1 MKKSFLLLTISLLW
15 LAAIVNSQT
24 KLVEKITKQARPDD
38 PFGRANQIVIPYE
51 KYVLPNG
58 LTLIVH
64 EDRSDPVVH
73 VDVTY
78 HVGSAREE
86 IGKSGF
92 AHFFEHMMFQGS
104 DNVGDDQHF
113 KIVSNAGGTLNGT
126 TNRDRTNYFETV
138 PSNQLEKMLWLEADR
153 MGFLLDAVTQKK
165 FEIQRSTVKN
175 ERGQNYDNRP
185 YGLASEMASRNL
197 YPYGHPYSW
206 LTIGYVEDLNRVDVN
221 DLKNFFLRWYG
232 PNNATVTVGGDVK
245 SADVVKLV
253 EKYFGIIPRG
263 PDVKPVVVPPA
274 VLTAD
279 RYASYIDNYA
289 RVPLLLAVYPTVPN
303 FHTDMGALACLAQVL
318 GQGKNSIMYQQ
329 LVKKQLALQSN
340 TFSQLSELSGEMA
353 FQLVPSPG
361 KSLAMLDSLF
371 RNALDSFEKR
381 GVTDED
387 ITKFKGGIEAQLI
400 NGLQSVAG
408 KVSQLAAF
416 QTFSGNPNKIAD
428 LITMYQAV
436 TKEDVMR
443 VYSQYIKGKHGVFL
457 SVLPKGQEKLIAAAD
472 NYKIDSGMYAAP
484 DYGYGGL
491 KYDKAKDNFDRSK
504 IPGNGANPAVKVPKF
519 WRKDM
524 PNGVRMIGSET
535 TEIPTVTITITIPGG
550 HLLQAN
556 DTAKIGLAGMFGAMM
571 NEDTKNYTAEQMAVE
586 LQKLGSAVNVSSKFN
601 GITFNI
607 QTLKKN
613 VDKTLA
619 LVKERMLNPKFTEA
633 AFNRIQKQEIE
644 GFKQAKADPAAV
656 ADAVFAKVN
665 YGPNSILG
673 MSEEGTEYTIRNMK
687 LQDVENYYN
696 SYMTSKGAKVVIV
709 GDIKQEEILPKM
721 AFLDKLPNKKV
732 ELPKINATASVVDK
746 TKVYMVDVPKAA
758 QSQFRVGYA
767 TGLKYDATGDFY
779 KSRLMN
785 YGLGGDFNSRLNLN
799 LREDKGWTYGA
810 RSSFT
815 ADEYTGDFEFSSG
828 IRADAT
834 DSALAEVMKEMKNY
848 RDNGIKDDELKF
860 MKNSLGQRD
869 ALLYETGIQK
879 AGFIG
884 RILDYNLPAN
894 YVDQQNKILANLTK
908 QQVDAVAKK
917 MLNPE
922 KMNILLVGDKAKI
935 LEGVKKLG
943 YEIIELDTDGK
954 KVEKKGF

>member
-1 MKKSFLLLTISLLW
+1 MPIITAVLLSQAVIG
-15 LAAIVNSQT
+15 QT
-24 KLVEKITKQARPDD
+24 KLVEKVTKQGNDL
-38 PFGRANQIVIPYE
+38 VIPYE

-58 LTLIVH
+58 LTLIIH
-64 EDRSDPVVH
+64 EDHSDPVVH

-104 DNVGDDQHF
+104 DNVADEQHF
-113 KIVSNAGGTLNGT
+113 KIVSDAGGTLNGT

-185 YGLASEMASRNL
+185 YGLAFETASRNL
-197 YPYGHPYSW
+197 YNYGHPYSW

-232 PNNATVTVGGDVK
+232 PNNATVSVGGDVK
-245 SADVVKLV
+245 PAEVVKLV
-253 EKYFGIIPRG
+253 EKYFGVIPRG
-263 PDVKPVVVPPA
+263 PEVNPVVVPPA

-279 RYASYIDNYA
+279 RFVSYTDNYA
-289 RVPLLLAVYPTVPN
+289 KVPLLLIVYPTVPN
-303 FHTDMGALACLAQVL
+303 YHQDMGALACLAQVL
-318 GQGKNSIMYQQ
+318 GQGKNSVLYQQ

-340 TFSQLSELSGEMA
+340 TFSQLSELAGEMA
-353 FQLVPSPG
+353 FQIVPSPG
-361 KSLAMLDSLF
+361 RSLAAMDSLY
-371 RNALDSFEKR
+371 RNALDSFEAR
-381 GVTDED
+381 GVTEED
-387 ITKFKGGIEAQLI
+387 VIKFKGGIEAQQI
-400 NGLQSVAG
+400 NGLQSVSG
-408 KVSQLAAF
+408 KISQLASF
-416 QTFSGNPNKIAD
+416 QTFTGNPNKIAD
-428 LITMYQAV
+428 LIKMYQAV

-443 VYSQYIKGKHGVFL
+443 VYNQYIKGKHAVYL
-457 SVLPKGQEKLIAAAD
+457 SVLPKGQEKLVAAAD
-472 NYKIDSGMYAAP
+472 NYKIDSSSYVAP
-484 DYGYGGL
+484 DYGYAGL
-491 KYDKAKDNFDRSK
+491 KYVKAKDNFDRSK
-504 IPGNGANPAVKVPKF
+504 IPGNGANPIVRVPKF

-524 PNGVRMIGSET
+524 PGGVKMIGTQSS
-535 TEIPTVTITITIPGG
+535 EIPTVTITITIPGG
-550 HLLQAN
+550 HLAQAA
-556 DTAKIGLAGMFGAMM
+556 DTSKIGLAGVFSSMM
-571 NEDTKNYTAEQMAVE
+571 NEDTKNYSAEQMAVE
-586 LQKLGSAVNVSSKFN
+586 LQKLGSNVNVTSNFD
-601 GITFNI
+601 GITFSI
-607 QTLKKN
+607 QSLKKN
-613 VDKTLA
+613 LDKTLE
-619 LVKERMLNPKFTEA
+619 LVQERMFNPKFTEA
-633 AFNRIQKQEIE
+633 AFNRIQKQRLE
-644 GFKQAKADPAAV
+644 GFKQLKADPAAV
-656 ADAVFAKVN
+656 ADIVFAKVN

-673 MSEEGTEYTIRNMK
+673 MSDNGTEHTIRNLK
-687 LQDVENYYN
+687 LQDVEDYYKN
-696 SYMTSKGAKVVIV
+696 YMTSQGTKVVIV
-709 GDIKQEEILPKM
+709 GDITQQEILPRLG
-721 AFLDKLPNKKV
+721 FLNKLPNKKIS
-732 ELPKINATASVVDK
+732 LPTAEGLASSIDK
-746 TKVYMVDVPKAA
+746 TKVYLVDVPKAA

-767 TGLKYDATGDFY
+767 TGLKYDATGEFY

-785 YGLGGDFNSRLNLN
+785 YTLGGDFNSRLNLN

-834 DSALAEVMKEMKNY
+834 DSALVEVMKEMKNY
-848 RDNGIKDDELKF
+848 RENGITDAELKF

-869 ALLYETGIQK
+869 ALLYETGFQK

-894 YVDQQNKILANLTK
+894 YVDQQNKILASLTK
-908 QQVDAVAKK
+908 QQVNAVAKK

-935 LEGVKKLG
+935 MEGVKKLG
-943 YEIIELDTDGK
+943 YEIVELDTDGK